1 MLSKQELQAAV
12 PERLK
17 INVTQDLADK
27 LNNIS
32 TDPLHAENIR
42 ENFLTY
48 TRVLQ
53 DGKYKIEDYMNA
65 VAYVSYK
72 LMGYNNQDS
81 YFKTFPDRH
90 AALVAKGAS
99 RKDIS
104 AYVAA
109 YNKNK
114 LVNTILE
121 QSLIPIHILN
131 QDAVQKAINTQM
143 EIMSD
148 EDISPIARTQAANSI
163 LTHLV
168 KKEVAQVQLNI
179 ETPETSALKDLQQAM
194 TELAKQ
200 QKELIS
206 NGASAKAIAESSIVD
221 GEYTHVE

>member
-32 TDPLHAENIR
+32 ADPLHAENIR

-81 YFKTFPDRH
+81 YFKTFPDRQ

-114 LVNTILE
+114 LVNSILE

-148 EDISPIARTQAANSI
+148 DTLSPIARTQAANSI

-179 ETPETSALKDLQQAM
+179 ETSETSALKDLQQAM
-194 TELAKQ
+194 AELAKQ
-200 QKELIS
+200 QKELIA
-206 NGASAKAIAESSIVD
+206 NGASAKSIAESSIVE

>member
-1 MLSKQELQAAV
+1 MISKQELQAAV

-81 YFKTFPDRH
+81 YFKTFRSEERR
-90 AALVAKGAS
+90 VGKECRS
-99 RKDIS
+99 RWS
-104 AYVAA
+104 A
-109 YNKNK
+109 N
-114 LVNTILE
+114 
-121 QSLIPIHILN
+121 
-131 QDAVQKAINTQM
+131 
-143 EIMSD
+143 
-148 EDISPIARTQAANSI
+148 
-163 LTHLV
+163 
-168 KKEVAQVQLNI
+168 
-179 ETPETSALKDLQQAM
+179 
-194 TELAKQ
+194 
-200 QKELIS
+200 
-206 NGASAKAIAESSIVD
+206 
-221 GEYTHVE
+221 

>member
-32 TDPLHAENIR
+32 ADPLHAENIR

-81 YFKTFPDRH
+81 YFKTFPDRQ

-131 QDAVQKAINTQM
+131 QDAVQKAINTQV
-143 EIMSD
+143 EIMTD
-148 EDISPIARTQAANSI
+148 ETLNATARTAAANSL

-168 KKEVAQVQLNI
+168 KPKEAAQIQLNI
-179 ETPETSALKDLQQAM
+179 N
-194 TELAKQ
+194 TE
-200 QKELIS
+200 
-206 NGASAKAIAESSIVD
+206 ESSGMRELKGALID
-221 GEYTHVE
+221 LAAQQRQLIQAGATAKDIAGAKLN

>member
-32 TDPLHAENIR
+32 ADPLHAENIR

-81 YFKTFPDRH
+81 YFKTFPDRQ

-148 EDISPIARTQAANSI
+148 DTISPIARTQAANSI

-179 ETPETSALKDLQQAM
+179 ETSETSALKDLQQAM
-194 TELAKQ
+194 TELARQ
-200 QKELIS
+200 QKELIA
-206 NGASAKAIAESSIVD
+206 NGASAKAIAESSIVE

>member
-1 MLSKQELQAAV
+1 MISKKELQSAL
-12 PERLK
+12 PDRLK
-17 INVTQDLADK
+17 INVTQDLIDK
-27 LNNIS
+27 INNIS
-32 TDPLHAENIR
+32 ADPLHAETIR
-42 ENFLTY
+42 ENFITY

-53 DGKYKIEDYMNA
+53 EGKYKLEDYMNA

-81 YFKTFPDRH
+81 YFKTFPDRQ

-114 LVNTILE
+114 LVNAILE

-131 QDAVQKAINTQM
+131 QDAVQKAINTQI
-143 EIMSD
+143 EIMTD
-148 EDISPIARTQAANSI
+148 ESNSAIARTQAANSL

-168 KKEVAQVQLNI
+168 KKETAQVQLNI
-179 ETPETSALKDLQQAM
+179 GTPETSGLKDLQNAISD
-194 TELAKQ
+194 LAKQ
-200 QKELIS
+200 QKKLIES
-206 NGASAKAIAESSIVD
+206 GTTAKSIAESSIVD
-221 GEYTHVE
+221 GEYERVN